1 MRNMAKIGKMKHLT
15 MRKKNEIQDKT
26 PMKRLAWYLL
36 KCKDL
41 QEKLCAENFNE
52 CWNCDANYENCK
64 KVMDEVV

>member
-1 MRNMAKIGKMKHLT
+1 
-15 MRKKNEIQDKT
+15 MRKKNEIQDKI